1 MKQLTVP
8 LKNLLGFAEDYKK
21 VLLNCKHEIVLIRT
35 KNFGN
40 VFEQTKN
47 EQIFKLEMTNIT

>member
-1 MKQLTVP
+1 ML
-8 LKNLLGFAEDYKK
+8 
-21 VLLNCKHEIVLIRT
+21 T

-47 EQIFKLEMTNIT
+47 NQTFKLEMTNVTWKVIHVTH